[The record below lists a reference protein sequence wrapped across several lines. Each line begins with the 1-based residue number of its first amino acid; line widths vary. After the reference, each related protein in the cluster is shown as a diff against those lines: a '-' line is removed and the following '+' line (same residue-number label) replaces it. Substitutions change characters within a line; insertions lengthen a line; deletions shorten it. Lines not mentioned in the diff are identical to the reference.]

1 MKVTPGDFLLLM
13 LFHGLTKGNDFQR
26 DKDFKRMTHRMPDYG
41 SQVTQRESFEKIK
54 CSVETERDSEKLRHK
69 EILTKII
76 PR

>member
-1 MKVTPGDFLLLM
+1 
-13 LFHGLTKGNDFQR
+13 
-26 DKDFKRMTHRMPDYG
+26 MPDYG